1 MNRLASPAAG
11 VATPAPEPPFA
22 PAVVDEALRAVARA
36 WRAQQLYLA
45 NNPTRAKALEAAKAS
60 FAPLWQETDG
70 VALTVRETHLEWFG
84 VPILREAD
92 RGADSL
98 PWLMYRDG
106 LRELSITEGF
116 EGRDLGILLDLLQR
130 VRSASPDEDDLL
142 TLLWVADLPT
152 IKYRYVELATDTE
165 LVPDEARGG
174 TARERANTADVRL
187 EAPEMEGAPPTAER
201 VKVDDLATT
210 LFFLDQAE
218 IARLRDDL
226 VLEYATDPRRGVAS
240 ALLDILEVQG
250 DAAVRAATAGAV
262 ETLFI
267 EALVARRYAIVAYLL
282 REIDQL
288 LGRLTDL
295 PPAIRTQLAELSGQ
309 LSSTAAIEQLLGSI
323 EEAATAPRAEDLD
336 ALFNAL
342 RPGALE
348 ALVRWLAVASSAS
361 LRPPVER
368 AAQRLGSANS
378 AEIVR
383 LLGASEA
390 EIVRGAAQLAGSVRS
405 AAAVPS
411 LGRLLT
417 HADSEVRL
425 AAVLGLSAIGS
436 TGSLQALD
444 KALDDTDRSVRLAA
458 IRGLGDHKHAG
469 SAARLRAL
477 IESKIGRQAD
487 VTERVALY
495 ETLALVA
502 RDDAVPVF
510 DTLLNARGLLGPKE
524 APEVRA
530 AAARAL
536 GLVTTAKAR
545 AALEKAAADKELVVR
560 AAVMRAMR
568 GENTGNRERPG

>member
-1 MNRLASPAAG
+1 
-11 VATPAPEPPFA
+11 
-22 PAVVDEALRAVARA
+22 
-36 WRAQQLYLA
+36 
-45 NNPTRAKALEAAKAS
+45 
-60 FAPLWQETDG
+60 
-70 VALTVRETHLEWFG
+70 
-84 VPILREAD
+84 
-92 RGADSL
+92 
-98 PWLMYRDG
+98 
-106 LRELSITEGF
+106 
-116 EGRDLGILLDLLQR
+116 
-130 VRSASPDEDDLL
+130 
-142 TLLWVADLPT
+142 
-152 IKYRYVELATDTE
+152 
-165 LVPDEARGG
+165 
-174 TARERANTADVRL
+174 
-187 EAPEMEGAPPTAER
+187 
-201 VKVDDLATT
+201 
-210 LFFLDQAE
+210 
-218 IARLRDDL
+218 
-226 VLEYATDPRRGVAS
+226 
-240 ALLDILEVQG
+240 
-250 DAAVRAATAGAV
+250 
-262 ETLFI
+262 
-267 EALVARRYAIVAYLL
+267 
-282 REIDQL
+282 
-288 LGRLTDL
+288 
-295 PPAIRTQLAELSGQ
+295 
-309 LSSTAAIEQLLGSI
+309 
-323 EEAATAPRAEDLD
+323 
-336 ALFNAL
+336 
-342 RPGALE
+342 
-348 ALVRWLAVASSAS
+348 
-361 LRPPVER
+361 VER

-560 AAVMRAMR
+560 TAVMRAMR